1 MLKSGYTERIEINL
15 NMLQPKRE
23 KYTKNFRG
31 RRRGLAIRGSNVSFG
46 EFGLKALTVGWV
58 SAAQIEAAR
67 KAITHHLK
75 RGGKL
80 WIRIFP
86 DKPVSGRAAGKRMGG
101 GKGEVE
107 KHVAVVKPGRIMFEV
122 AGAPEN
128 LVKEAFIRAAAKL
141 PVATRMVR
149 K

>member
-1 MLKSGYTERIEINL
+1 M
-15 NMLQPKRE
+15 
-23 KYTKNFRG
+23 
-31 RRRGLAIRGSNVSFG
+31 AIRGSNVSFG

-107 KHVAVVKPGRIMFEV
+107 KHVAVIKPGRVMFEV

-141 PVATRMVR
+141 PVATKMVH